1 MGENKNMEKLAASQK
16 EFFATGQT
24 RELTFRMYQLQ
35 LLAKTIR
42 ENQEVLEAA
51 LKKDLGKSSF
61 ESYAT
66 EIGFVLADIRYTIR
80 NLQKWMAD
88 QKAKTPVYLF
98 PGRSKIQKEPYGS
111 VLILGPYNY
120 PVQLL
125 LEPLIGAIAAGNCA
139 VLKPSELTPHV
150 SSAICQMIHVESIQ
164 MVSAPHNFLP
174 RLLRSIKHCLR
185 RNLIIYFLPEASVLE
200 KL

>member
-1 MGENKNMEKLAASQK
+1 MGENKNMEKLAALQK

-66 EIGFVLADIRYTIR
+66 EMQTFDLPFVIFQNGWEL
-80 NLQKWMAD
+80 
-88 QKAKTPVYLF
+88 
-98 PGRSKIQKEPYGS
+98 KE
-111 VLILGPYNY
+111 
-120 PVQLL
+120 
-125 LEPLIGAIAAGNCA
+125 
-139 VLKPSELTPHV
+139 
-150 SSAICQMIHVESIQ
+150 
-164 MVSAPHNFLP
+164 
-174 RLLRSIKHCLR
+174 
-185 RNLIIYFLPEASVLE
+185 
-200 KL
+200 

>member
-66 EIGFVLADIRYTIR
+66 EIG
-80 NLQKWMAD
+80 
-88 QKAKTPVYLF
+88 
-98 PGRSKIQKEPYGS
+98 
-111 VLILGPYNY
+111 
-120 PVQLL
+120 
-125 LEPLIGAIAAGNCA
+125 
-139 VLKPSELTPHV
+139 
-150 SSAICQMIHVESIQ
+150 
-164 MVSAPHNFLP
+164 
-174 RLLRSIKHCLR
+174 
-185 RNLIIYFLPEASVLE
+185 
-200 KL
+200 